1 MRDLLLLLCR
11 YPFEKSNREALSE
24 LLGGV
29 EDWHKLTEQINAH
42 GIIALAAYNIKEA
55 GLETKVPADA
65 MAMLENG
72 YLQSVVRNTWLTE
85 HWKEVNTILS
95 EAGIKHV
102 LLKGMALEHTIYGS
116 RGLRQMNDNDIL
128 LKREDSLKAW
138 YLLQQKGFSHGP
150 IKSALHKKLL
160 MDIGKHLP
168 ELYKDGYAVEIHH
181 KLFESQNETN
191 KENIDP
197 VDSSVEIN
205 IGGTKA
211 WILSDEI
218 QMKHLISHFE
228 RHALEGSVQIR
239 QYADIILLDKS
250 TGVLMPD
257 KFITDPHQ
265 TENKVY
271 RRAAYRKSYAAVPAR
286 YRLRYLIGDIFP
298 SVTWMKERYSCG
310 FLKLLLYYPARL
322 AKLTWLIN

>member
-11 YPFEKSNREALSE
+11 YPFEESNRKALSE
-24 LLGGV
+24 MLGEV
-29 EDWHKLTEQINAH
+29 KDWHKLVELINAH
-42 GIIALAAYNIKEA
+42 GIIALAAYNIKET
-55 GLETKVPADA
+55 GLEATVPAEA
-65 MAMLENG
+65 MAILENG

-95 EAGIKHV
+95 DAGIKHV

-150 IKSALHKKLL
+150 IKSALHKKFLP
-160 MDIGKHLP
+160 DIGKHLP

-181 KLFESQNETN
+181 KIFESENETN
-191 KENIDP
+191 KDNIDP
-197 VDSSVEIN
+197 VDSSVEIT

-211 WILSDEI
+211 FILSNEM

-239 QYADIILLDKS
+239 QYADIILLDKTTS
-250 TGVLMPD
+250 VVMPD
-257 KFITDPHQ
+257 KFISNPHQ

-271 RRAAYRKSYAAVPAR
+271 RKAAYKKNFATVPAK
-286 YRLRYLIGDIFP
+286 YQLRYLIGDIFP
-298 SVTWMKERYSCG
+298 SVSWMKR
-310 FLKLLLYYPARL
+310 
-322 AKLTWLIN
+322 TV